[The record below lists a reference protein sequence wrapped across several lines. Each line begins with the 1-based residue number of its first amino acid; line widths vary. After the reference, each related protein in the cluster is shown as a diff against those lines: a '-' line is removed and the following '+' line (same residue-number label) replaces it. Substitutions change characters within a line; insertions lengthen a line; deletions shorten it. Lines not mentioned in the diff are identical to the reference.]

1 MLWNRGHQSGEQPIF
16 LEAAPVLESNSCTIQ
31 KKFGITWHCETID
44 KPHPIRA
51 HAHDGPKNYKEI
63 MLKYKADC

>member
-1 MLWNRGHQSGEQPIF
+1 MLWNRGHQSGEQPTF
-16 LEAAPVLESNSCTIQ
+16 LEAAPVLESN
-31 KKFGITWHCETID
+31 CEIID
-44 KPHPIRA
+44 KPHPITA